1 MWCLSVIRKIRE
13 DVGLS
18 VYPAPLQTPASA
30 QKELEMLPVRGLD
43 ICSPVSAHQGF
54 LRLLQCDIG
63 MKITG
68 NDNGSIHVFFSKV
81 CTIIFTFFPMFSP
94 F

>member
-43 ICSPVSAHQGF
+43 PYVVLFLPIKDFFVFYSAT
-54 LRLLQCDIG
+54 LA
-63 MKITG
+63 
-68 NDNGSIHVFFSKV
+68 
-81 CTIIFTFFPMFSP
+81 
-94 F
+94 